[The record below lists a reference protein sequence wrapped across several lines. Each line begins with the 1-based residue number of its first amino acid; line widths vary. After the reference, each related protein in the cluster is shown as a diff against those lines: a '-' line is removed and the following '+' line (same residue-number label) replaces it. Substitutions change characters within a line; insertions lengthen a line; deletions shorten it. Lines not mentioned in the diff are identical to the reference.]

1 MESYWRNGVMGK
13 SWVFSAASSVKTARS
28 SATKFREK
36 TLQECREHTTVRAT
50 LKQYDPMR
58 PIGEMTSRGNHEN
71 SMVRTPSEPCEL
83 VKPLQRDDVLERS

>member
-28 SATKFREK
+28 SATKFRET
-36 TLQECREHTTVRAT
+36 TLQEYREHPTVRAT
-50 LKQYDPMR
+50 SNSDLMK
-58 PIGEMTSRGNHEN
+58 PIGKMTSRGNHEN
-71 SMVRTPSEPCEL
+71 SMVRTPSEPREL